1 MGGTNC
7 AERICPNE
15 CNNATRHGVCDKRL
29 RACVCKNGWTGDACE
44 VKDCGGT
51 IRKLTSQGLQFVV
64 QCSGHGTCS
73 NDHTCSCSDG
83 WGGDDCAKELCP
95 NNCNGERGECKAV
108 GNAAK
113 SCVCKQE
120 LINGVNVSIYGGP
133 SCSDLLRA
141 FCNDNGEGKDG
152 NCDPATGACSDPKIH
167 SGNQKCMCQSGFF
180 GNRCEWSAC
189 TNREEGHPQMGKI
202 CSGAAHGRC
211 EDNKVCKCNPGF
223 VGPKCGRSC
232 PVLNGKVCSNHG
244 ECVMDLKNKTHG
256 KCECAMGWEG
266 DFCEI
271 EACET
276 GKSANGEIEQCSGR
290 AKGICV
296 NSKCY
301 CRDGWMQGNC
311 EKPVC
316 PGDCNGHGR
325 CNPDTSRCHCEHG
338 WMGEACDE
346 QACCDPL
353 CSGNGKCMN
362 GTCVCTEGWYG
373 MSCESKS
380 KTKVNSHIC
389 EKLQYC
395 NKHGECDEANEKCL
409 CDINTVTSQP
419 LWKGRFCEIP
429 VCYKHCSEHGKCV
442 VSANRLKGECICE
455 SGWSGDH
462 CQKRQCPH
470 SCSNHGYCL
479 NGTCFCHPGFTGAG
493 CERKACPNS
502 CSGHGICGDG
512 GLCACVNGFSGLD
525 CSEKPCPGSSKDG
538 PCSGHG
544 TCQDGKCKCV
554 GFHQPPFND
563 EPMWIGVD
571 CGEQTCPS
579 GKYDESGTKLVKNA
593 CTGRGICALQNNSRS
608 ECMCEEGFGGEGCQI
623 KTCSGWGKHYGGNKY
638 QFKREKCNNR
648 GTCVEKT
655 GKEPKCECTRGFG
668 GQTCE
673 HKSCDWD
680 FEKNIQLPNCYSDQS
695 PAHGVCQNGTCYCHT
710 NFTGPQCE
718 LAACKKCQDLERCEN
733 ECSHAGTCHK
743 GKCQCN
749 AGRSGSD
756 CSLVLSSTGRFKAI
770 STLVHPVHGKACAS
784 SCRSECGSKLH
795 KDKTQARS
803 CMWGC
808 ENNCVSKGEH
818 NKLKNSHEKLR
829 SQF

>member
-1 MGGTNC
+1 MG
-7 AERICPNE
+7 
-15 CNNATRHGVCDKRL
+15 
-29 RACVCKNGWTGDACE
+29 
-44 VKDCGGT
+44 
-51 IRKLTSQGLQFVV
+51 
-64 QCSGHGTCS
+64 
-73 NDHTCSCSDG
+73 
-83 WGGDDCAKELCP
+83 
-95 NNCNGERGECKAV
+95 
-108 GNAAK
+108 
-113 SCVCKQE
+113 
-120 LINGVNVSIYGGP
+120 
-133 SCSDLLRA
+133 
-141 FCNDNGEGKDG
+141 
-152 NCDPATGACSDPKIH
+152 
-167 SGNQKCMCQSGFF
+167 
-180 GNRCEWSAC
+180 
-189 TNREEGHPQMGKI
+189 
-202 CSGAAHGRC
+202 
-211 EDNKVCKCNPGF
+211 
-223 VGPKCGRSC
+223 
-232 PVLNGKVCSNHG
+232 
-244 ECVMDLKNKTHG
+244 
-256 KCECAMGWEG
+256 AMGWEG
-266 DFCEI
+266 EFCET
-271 EACET
+271 EACEM
-276 GKSANGEIEQCSGR
+276 GKSANGEMEQCSGR

-409 CDINTVTSQP
+409 CDINTVTNEP

-429 VCYKHCSEHGKCV
+429 VCHRDCSGNGKCR
-442 VSANRLKGECICE
+442 VSLDRLKGVCDCDP
-455 SGWSGDH
+455 GWSGDH
-462 CQKRQCPH
+462 CQKCQCPH

-493 CERKACPNS
+493 CERRACPNS

-544 TCQDGKCKCV
+544 VCQDGKCKCV

-563 EPMWIGVD
+563 EPMWIGID
-571 CGEQTCPS
+571 CAEQTCPS
-579 GKYDESGTKLVKNA
+579 GKYEESGTKLVKNA
-593 CTGRGICALQNNSRS
+593 CTGRGICSLQNNSRS
-608 ECMCEEGFGGEGCQI
+608 ECLCEEGFGGEGCQL
-623 KTCSGWGKHYGGNKY
+623 KTCKGWGKNYGGNKF

-655 GKEPKCECTRGFG
+655 GKEPKCECAKGLG
-668 GQTCE
+668 GPECE
-673 HKSCDWD
+673 HRACDWD
-680 FEKNIQLPNCYSDQS
+680 FEKNIQLPNCFSDQS
-695 PAHGVCQNGTCYCHT
+695 PAHGVCNNGTCYCHT

-733 ECSHAGTCHK
+733 ECHHAGTCHQ
-743 GKCQCN
+743 GKCHCN

-756 CSLVLSSTGRFKAI
+756 CGIVAKVVQGVQKFKEI

-803 CMWGC
+803 CVWSC
-808 ENNCVSKGEH
+808 ENKCLTKGEH
-818 NKLKNSHEKLR
+818 GKLKNSHEKLR